1 MEWTIAEA
9 EERFDELLDRAE
21 REGPQRVE
29 RRGKHFL
36 VVVAE
41 EQKKEENP
49 FIRALLDEPE
59 FVDIGIE
66 RINPPLRDIEP

>member
-9 EERFDELLDRAE
+9 EERFDELLDRVE
-21 REGPQRVE
+21 QEGPQRVE
-29 RRGKHFL
+29 RGGKHFL

>member
-1 MEWTIAEA
+1 MEWKIEDV
-9 EERFDELLDRAE
+9 EEPFDELFERAE

-29 RRGKHFL
+29 HRGKHFL
-36 VVVAE
+36 VMV
-41 EQKKEENP
+41 EQGGKEGNA

-66 RINPPLRDIEP
+66 RIDAPVRDTEW